1 MRCTNYSLPL
11 YSLLSKAF
19 NTAAADYIAA
29 IMESDHFQQWY
40 GKTEIPDAMET
51 PHLQNQAGQTWDMIE
66 TLTNWTKQQEYSAGF
81 RDSSGERIK
90 YDVDQVGVQEK
101 LEKLASEYN
110 VGNGPF
116 HAKAVR
122 LGDHYSIMLDFNKE
136 HKKINERAMLA
147 AAPQANPE
155 TESLFYFNNIDP
167 KVLHSGKRNLSIRPD
182 FCKEGVYQLGK
193 SFYRV
198 SLKFQKPV
206 MVRDVKEKISE
217 LKDRLIQ
224 DEDAVEFKYTKDFFS
239 ARAPMFIYDVV
250 KVDMDETKAKA
261 MPDFVGIMAIKPHKR
276 AKGAKLLTG
285 YADVDKY
292 LKALTETKEAL
303 YRQRTAVR
311 SDLAKV
317 QELDAQLD
325 VIKTQIDKLHKEARI
340 DTITAV
346 GRTLLGQL
354 KKDMDKSF
362 TFDQMNEAL
371 RISKAWMDIDKVI
384 DFAPVNPDEEELEI
398 LEEAKVVRDMA
409 KTLYQVYFNK
419 LRTKALDMVDETLG
433 FDQQGNPRSM
443 NLVDEEGEIRILD
456 IDKAG
461 AMGIGISFS
470 ANELEQLT
478 ADLIDR
484 SEMKALDEDYEFN
497 KGLENAIIDLTGK
510 GYKHT
515 KASDF
520 NFMFT
525 HDTNGNSALV
535 TKINRDF
542 YKQVYINRYKAF
554 DKRKMSKNR
563 SENYLN
569 AIALGATAADLKG
582 DMTAKEYYDYERAN
596 YDYELTD
603 QGKQEWER
611 YMEVQR
617 ETHIIGYDEANEPV
631 YDKIGLEKVQSEYD
645 PQNFTDFL
653 EGKTKHPKSGARWFT
668 KQIKAGIGE
677 SEQFKKMTDKQKA
690 FYDYFVDQF
699 IKGQQ
704 DTVVDYRF
712 SQSDIDKAILQFV
725 IGKPGT
731 TKEKAMAL
739 KGRAGKFVESIV
751 GVRYYEDENVKLP
764 SRALTGVEHLG
775 VEFKKIG
782 EFLPDPNG
790 ITKGNPVEI
799 LKNFRLAGHMFKQ
812 RRQIE
817 DQLNAI
823 RDLAINASKLE
834 RTADNRSK
842 RDIVGKIFTSKHKT
856 NVAERIEYNVKVA
869 MTGKRKEEYSTM
881 SQSTKPGE
889 FKFSIGKTV
898 DSINNYTR
906 FKAMALSPLSATG
919 NFVMGSVNNFIYSAG
934 NQYFTDKELA
944 HAYWLIK
951 SAISRYY
958 SGNYAGD
965 KSAAKIAEILM
976 RYNVIGDVTEKL
988 YHDGDFLSFFFTW
1001 QQGGEFLNQ
1010 GASTVAQMLNTKV
1023 ELADGTKKTVW
1034 DMFDLGKDKK
1044 LAFRNDLL
1052 AEDSEWNN
1060 PERLHTFFMKARKVN
1075 QKIHGDYH
1083 NPLMIKKDVIGRVFM
1098 LFRTWLPMA
1107 IKERFGGT
1115 YHDYL
1120 LGEQRGRYRSLVGK
1134 GVINPFK
1141 EALAHHDLKELG
1153 TFAKT
1158 VAKIF
1163 LPFIGRKIKLDKLSE
1178 TDQANINMAIREL
1191 HFLITIYMVGL
1202 ALKAAVDD
1210 DDEDQA
1216 VEKNMLRYLYNQGE
1230 RAQSEL
1236 QFFFS
1241 PKDEMQILRDIIPLY
1256 STFRDGYRVFNRTGT
1271 YLFDP
1276 EEDEYKRGF
1285 RKGKSKA
1292 GTAWQEF
1299 MPVLRSVQKTWSAS
1313 EQIFTD
1319 TRYQ

>member
-11 YSLLSKAF
+11 YDLLSKVY

-40 GKTEIPDAMET
+40 GKTEIPDIMET
-51 PHLQNQAGQTWDMIE
+51 PFLKNQAGQEWNMVE
-66 TLTNWTKQQEYSAGF
+66 TIDNWVKQQEYAAGF

-90 YDVDQVGVQEK
+90 YGVDEPGVQD
-101 LEKLASEYN
+101 KLAKMASSFN
-110 VGNGPF
+110 LQATPF
-116 HAKAVR
+116 HARPVR
-122 LGDHYSIMLDFNKE
+122 LGDEYVIMLGFDASY
-136 HKKINERAMLA
+136 KKKNERAMIA
-147 AAPQANPE
+147 AAPQGRRE

-182 FCKEGVYQLGK
+182 FCKEGIYQLGK

-198 SLKFQKPV
+198 SLKYQKPI

-224 DEDAVEFKYTKDFFS
+224 DEDAIEFKYTKDFFA

-261 MPDFVGIMAIKPHKR
+261 MPDFVGLMAIKPQKR
-276 AKGAKLLTG
+276 AKGQKLLTG

-292 LKALTETKEAL
+292 LKALTESKEAL
-303 YRQRTAVR
+303 YRQRTAVKA
-311 SDLAKV
+311 DLAKV
-317 QELDAQLD
+317 QEIDAQLD
-325 VIKTQIDKLHKEARI
+325 VIKTQIDRLHKEAKI

-354 KKDMDKSF
+354 RKDMDKSF
-362 TFDQMNEAL
+362 TFDQMQEAL
-371 RISKAWMDIDKVI
+371 RIAKAWMDIDKVI

-398 LEEAKVVRDMA
+398 LEEAKEVRDMA

-419 LRTKALDMVDETLG
+419 FRDKALDLVDEKLG
-433 FDQQGNPRSM
+433 FDEKGNPRSM
-443 NLVDEEGEIRILD
+443 NLVDDEGEIRILD

-461 AMGIGISFS
+461 SMGIGISFS

-478 ADLIDR
+478 ADLIEK

-497 KGLENAIIDLTGK
+497 KGLENAVIDLTGK

-525 HDTNGNSALV
+525 KDSNGNSALV
-535 TKINRDF
+535 TKVNRDF
-542 YKQVYINRYKAF
+542 YKEVYINRYKAF

-563 SENYLN
+563 SENYMN
-569 AIALGATAADLKG
+569 AIALGATAAELKG
-582 DMTAKEYYDYERAN
+582 DMTPKEYYDFERAKF
-596 YDYELTD
+596 DYELTES
-603 QGKQEWER
+603 GKMEWER

-617 ETHIIGYDEANEPV
+617 EAHIIGYDEANEPI
-631 YDKIGLEKVQSEYD
+631 YDKINLEKIQAEYD
-645 PQNFTDFL
+645 PQNFSDFL
-653 EGKTKHPKSGARWFT
+653 EGKSKHPKSGARWFT
-668 KQIKAGIGE
+668 KMVKPGIAE
-677 SEQFKKMTDKQKA
+677 SEEFKKMDDKQKA
-690 FYDYFVDQF
+690 FYNYFVDQF

-712 SQSDIDKAILQFV
+712 SQSDIDKAVLQFV
-725 IGKPGT
+725 IGKPGS
-731 TKEKAMAL
+731 TKDKAAYAT
-739 KGRAGKFVESIV
+739 KKTGKFLESIA

-764 SRALTGVEHLG
+764 SRAITGVEHLG
-775 VEFKKIG
+775 VEFKKVG
-782 EFLPDPNG
+782 EFIPDPNS
-790 ITKGNPVEI
+790 ITKANPVEI
-799 LKNFRLAGHMFKQ
+799 LKSFRLAGHMFKQ

-823 RDLAINASKLE
+823 RDLAINANKLE
-834 RTADNRSK
+834 RTADGRAK

-856 NVAERIEYNVKVA
+856 NVADRIEYNVKVA
-869 MTGKRKEEYSTM
+869 MTGKRKEEYSTL

-919 NFVMGSVNNFIYSAG
+919 NFIMGSVNNFIYSAG

-944 HAYWLIK
+944 HGYWLIK
-951 SAISRYY
+951 TAIPRYF
-958 SGNYAGD
+958 SNNYLGD
-965 KSAAKIAEILM
+965 KNAAKIAELLM

-988 YHDGDFLSFFFTW
+988 YHEGDFLSWFFTW
-1001 QQGGEFLNQ
+1001 QKGGEFLNQ
-1010 GASTVAQMLNTKV
+1010 GASTIAQMLNTKI

-1034 DMFDLGKDKK
+1034 DMFELGKDKK
-1044 LAFRNDLL
+1044 LVFRSDLL

-1060 PERLHTFFMKARKVN
+1060 PERVHTFFMKARKVN

-1083 NPLMIKKDVIGRVFM
+1083 NPLMVKKDVIGRVFM

-1141 EALAHHDLKELG
+1141 EALAHHDIKELG

-1158 VAKIF
+1158 MAKIF
-1163 LPFIGRKIKLDKLSE
+1163 LPFIGRKIKLGNLSE
-1178 TDQANINMAIREL
+1178 TDQANINMAVREI
-1191 HFLITIYMVGL
+1191 HFLLMLTL
-1202 ALKAAVDD
+1202 ACMSLKAAVDD
-1210 DDEDQA
+1210 DDEDPIA
-1216 VEKNMLRYLYNQGE
+1216 DKNILRYLYNQGE

-1236 QFFFS
+1236 EFFFS

-1256 STFRDGYRVFNRTGT
+1256 STFRDGYRVMNRSWT
-1271 YLFDP
+1271 YLTDP

-1285 RKGKSKA
+1285 RKGNSKA

-1299 MPVLRSVQKTWSAS
+1299 LPVLRSVQKTWSAS
-1313 EQIFTD
+1313 EQIFSD